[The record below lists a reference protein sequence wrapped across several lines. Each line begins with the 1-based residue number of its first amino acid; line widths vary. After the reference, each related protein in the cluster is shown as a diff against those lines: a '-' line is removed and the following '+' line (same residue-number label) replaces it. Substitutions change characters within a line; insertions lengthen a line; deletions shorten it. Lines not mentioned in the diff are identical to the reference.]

1 MIEVRFDDLVPGAE
15 RSFRLVEP
23 VGVLEARRPSEVA
36 GVLEAAE
43 SAASRGLWVGGLVA
57 YEAAPGLDPELS
69 TRVRPPDDP
78 FAAMPLVWF
87 ALFEGRDGVPLPEP
101 SRDQPAPPRP
111 PPRRP
116 TAER

>member
-1 MIEVRFDDLVPGAE
+1 MSEVRFDDLVPGAE

-78 FAAMPLVWF
+78 FAAMALVWF
-87 ALFEGRDGVPLPEP
+87 ALFEGREDVPLPEP
-101 SRDQPAPPRP
+101 PRGGP
-111 PPRRP
+111 PPARP
-116 TAER
+116 AHRGASVV